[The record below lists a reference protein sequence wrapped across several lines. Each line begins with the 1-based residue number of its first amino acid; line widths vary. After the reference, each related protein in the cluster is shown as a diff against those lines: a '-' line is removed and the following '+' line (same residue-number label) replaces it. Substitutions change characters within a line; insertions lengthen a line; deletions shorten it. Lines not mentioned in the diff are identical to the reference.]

1 VQAVKKILL
10 ITFTVVIFGA
20 GIWLGLMVS
29 RLTANRTGVHEEQT
43 VAVVREVQAL
53 ADLVTVK
60 YVVEKVIILESPP
73 QSTLGQFVQGNNR
86 VLLLAHGTVKA
97 GIDLKRLKPEDV
109 QFVGNTIR
117 IRLPLPQITDAYL
130 NERETKVI
138 DWQKGFLRDYDKDLE
153 QTARQN
159 AVDDIRRAARIDG
172 ILTEA
177 DSRARMELASFLG
190 KAGYQHVEFV
200 GDPGNP
206 SLKPMEETV
215 PKN

>member
-1 VQAVKKILL
+1 MQAAKKFF
-10 ITFTVVIFGA
+10 FTVLVLVIFGT
-20 GIWLGLMVS
+20 GIWLGLAVS
-29 RLTANRTGVHEEQT
+29 RLTAGHFAPRETET
-43 VAVVREVQAL
+43 VAVVREIQAL
-53 ADLVTVK
+53 SDLVTVK

-86 VLLLAHGTVKA
+86 VLMLAHGIVKA

-109 QFVGNTIR
+109 QFVGNSIR
-117 IRLPLPQITDAYL
+117 IHLPLPQITDGYL
-130 NERETKVI
+130 DEHETKVI

-159 AVDDIRRAARIDG
+159 AVEDIRRAARIDG
-172 ILTEA
+172 ILEEA
-177 DSRARMELASFLG
+177 GSRARLELAAFLS

-200 GDPGNP
+200 DAPAPPMVLPGREN
-206 SLKPMEETV
+206 L